1 MKQSFILW
9 LMLGLLPVGSV
20 ARNGGETHVE
30 VSCDTILKR
39 NVKRGAASANL
50 CWLLDSDLKNPNAHR
65 SMKEAFGD
73 LGVGSLRFPYGH
85 LADNYLWHA
94 GDGDAQ
100 EGLQPRVASV
110 RQQPAS
116 WEWAVNPDGSFPKGM
131 DFDEYMS
138 LCRSLQIE
146 PLVVVNAL
154 SYKYEQGPTL
164 EQLAAS
170 AKAWVSYARSK
181 NYKVAYWQIGNEVDH
196 HGDLI
201 TKREYVDAY
210 KQIARAMKEADPTI
224 RVGPGILSKT
234 GYFDLIEE
242 EAPELMD
249 FTSCHQYMWAHKDSC
264 ATYEDWLRIRRTF
277 IPNVKG
283 MQAAVEKSGR
293 DLEIV
298 VTETGVT
305 GSGLK
310 SNDVFASLWWFQ
322 VLMEELH
329 TPQVSYVYFWG
340 SHTPWQGGFD
350 TEEDVGVLFRID
362 DNSPKPIAE
371 VSRLVNRNLHANLLQ
386 VSCDNPLLE
395 VYASGEEDCR
405 AGSVFILNKSPR
417 EESVHVTMNGL
428 PSSCTSVRWS
438 GLYGVSPQARELQ
451 ELPSKEVSIEEDQ
464 FTITLPAYSISVI
477 RY

>member
-1 MKQSFILW
+1 MKQTLILW
-9 LMLGLLPVGSV
+9 LVFGLLPVCSK
-20 ARNGGETHVE
+20 ARNDEDSHVE
-30 VSCDTILKR
+30 VFCDRILKFD
-39 NVKRGAASANL
+39 VKQGAASTNL
-50 CWLLDSDLKNPNAHR
+50 CWLLDSDLRNPNVHR
-65 SMKEAFGD
+65 SMKEALGD
-73 LGVGSLRFPYGH
+73 LEVGSLRFPYGH
-85 LADNYLWHA
+85 LADNYLWHV
-94 GDGDAQ
+94 GDEAVQGP
-100 EGLQPRVASV
+100 LCPRVASD
-110 RQQPAS
+110 RMQPAS
-116 WEWAVNPDGSFPKGM
+116 WKWAVNPDGTFSRAM
-131 DFDEYMS
+131 DFDEYMQ
-138 LCRSLQIE
+138 LCRLLRVK

-154 SYKYEQGPTL
+154 SCKYEHGPTL
-164 EQLAAS
+164 EQLVAS

-181 NYKVAYWQIGNEVDH
+181 NYKVAYWQVGNEVDH

-201 TKREYVDAY
+201 TRREYVDAY
-210 KQIARAMKEADPTI
+210 KRIARAMKDADSTI

-264 ATYEDWLRIRRTF
+264 ATYEDWLRIRRSF

-283 MQAAVEKSGR
+283 MQAAVAKSGR

-310 SNDVFASLWWFQ
+310 SNNVFAALWWFQ
-322 VLMEELH
+322 VLMEELY

-371 VSRLVNRNLHANLLQ
+371 ISKLVNRNLQAHLVE
-386 VSCDNPLLE
+386 VSCDNPLME
-395 VYASGEEDCR
+395 AYASMAEDGR
-405 AGSVFILNKSPR
+405 TGTVFILNKSTR
-417 EESVHVTMNGL
+417 EEPVHVTLKGL
-428 PSSCTSVRWS
+428 PGAHAAARWF
-438 GLYGVSPQARELQ
+438 GLYGDSPQSRKLQ
-451 ELPSKEVSIEEDQ
+451 SIPASDVSIRKRQ
-464 FTITLPAYSISVI
+464 FTLRLPAYSVSVI